1 MGRKMKVI
9 KNAEDQVINIG
20 EWDYMYQEQIV
31 QKKLNVSEITP
42 DTNMDEYKPKTVV
55 IAMNPMPE
63 GAYESEA
70 DVVTG
75 SDGGLY
81 LANDPRLNQVA

>member
-9 KNAEDQVINIG
+9 KNAEGQVINIG

-55 IAMNPMPE
+55 IAMNQMPE

>member
-1 MGRKMKVI
+1 MKVI
-9 KNAEDQVINIG
+9 KNADGQVINIG
-20 EWDYMYQEQIV
+20 EWDYMYKEQIV
-31 QKKLNVSEITP
+31 QKTLNVSEITP

-55 IAMNPMPE
+55 IAMNPMPG

-70 DVVTG
+70 DVVVG

-81 LANDPRLNQVA
+81 LANDPRVNQVG